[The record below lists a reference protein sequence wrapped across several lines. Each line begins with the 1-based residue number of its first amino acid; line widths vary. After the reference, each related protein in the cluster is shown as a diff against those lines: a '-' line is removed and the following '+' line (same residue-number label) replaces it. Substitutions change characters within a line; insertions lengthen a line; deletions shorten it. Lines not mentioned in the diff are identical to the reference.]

1 MTARMLRWFPAAAA
15 GAAFAFAAPQF
26 IEKNVLP
33 KAQAET
39 SMAALQAAGVPS
51 LAPVIERVTPAV
63 VNVAVKEK
71 TSDDNDGGPGA
82 QQQIPEEFR
91 RFFNLPEGSNGQ
103 GGGQRQK
110 PRARTASG
118 SGVIV
123 DAKKG
128 YIMTNH
134 HVVDNAS
141 EITVTLK
148 DRREFTAKV
157 IGSDEGTDIAL
168 LKIDADNLAEL
179 PIGDSGAMKVG
190 DFVIAVGNP
199 FGLGQ
204 TVTSG
209 IVSAMGRS
217 GLAIEGYEDFIQTD
231 ASINPGNSG
240 GALVNMKGELI
251 GINTAIMGPSGGNVG
266 IGFAVPTSMAQSVVA
281 QLTKYGEVKRGR
293 IGVQIQDLTPELAKS
308 LAVNQIGGAVIERVE
323 KDTPADRGGVKTG
336 DVVVAIDGAPI
347 SGASALR
354 NRVGLSP
361 VGTDLKFTVLR
372 GGARKDLSLTIE
384 KEAKAVLT
392 AAVNDRPTL
401 QGAKFAGNGAAPSKA
416 SAGAGVEIVDV
427 ERESPAWQVGL
438 RPKDVI
444 VAVNRTAV
452 KDVKELDEALQSKRQ
467 VALFIKR
474 GGEDVLIVV

>member
-1 MTARMLRWFPAAAA
+1 MTARMLRWLPAAAA

-26 IEKNVLP
+26 VEKNFMPPLMP
-33 KAQAET
+33 KAEAQT

-71 TSDDNDGGPGA
+71 TSDDGDDNGA
-82 QQQIPEEFR
+82 AAQQIPEEFR
-91 RFFNLPEGSNGQ
+91 RFFNIPEGQN
-103 GGGQRQK
+103 GQRQK
-110 PRARTASG
+110 PRARASSG

-134 HVVDNAS
+134 HVVEHAG

-168 LKIDADNLAEL
+168 LKIDADNLSEL
-179 PIGDSGAMKVG
+179 PIGDSSAMKVG

-209 IVSAMGRS
+209 IVSALGRS
-217 GLAIEGYEDFIQTD
+217 GLQIEGYEDFIQTD

-251 GINTAIMGPSGGNVG
+251 GINTAIMGPNGGNVG

-281 QLTKYGEVKRGR
+281 QIAKYGEVKRGR

-308 LAVNQIGGAVIERVE
+308 LGVGQIGGAVIERVE

-336 DVVVAIDGAPI
+336 DIVVAIDGTPI
-347 SGASALR
+347 SGAAALR

-361 VGTDLKFTVLR
+361 VGTDMKLTVLR
-372 GGARKDLSLTIE
+372 DGSKKDLSLTIE
-384 KEAKAVLT
+384 KEAKAVVT
-392 AAVNDRPTL
+392 AAVNERPTL
-401 QGAKFAGNGAAPSKA
+401 QGAKFAGTGAAPSKA
-416 SAGAGVEIVDV
+416 SAGGGIEVVEV
-427 ERESPAWQVGL
+427 ERGSPAWQVGL
-438 RPKDVI
+438 RPKDVV

-452 KDVKELDEALQSKRQ
+452 KDMQELDAALKSQRQ
-467 VALFIKR
+467 AALFIRR

>member
-1 MTARMLRWFPAAAA
+1 MTARMLRWLPAAAA

-26 IEKNVLP
+26 VEKTFMPPSLIP
-33 KAQAET
+33 GAAAET
-39 SMAALQAAGVPS
+39 SLAALQAAGVPS

-71 TSDDNDGGPGA
+71 ASDNDDAPA
-82 QQQIPEEFR
+82 NMQQIPEEFR
-91 RFFNLPEGSNGQ
+91 KFFNMPEGGQ
-103 GGGQRQK
+103 GQRPK
-110 PRARTASG
+110 PRQRSSSG

-128 YIMTNH
+128 YVMTNF
-134 HVVDNAS
+134 HVIEHAG
-141 EITVTLK
+141 EITITLK

-157 IGSDEGTDIAL
+157 LGGDEGTDIAL
-168 LKIDADNLAEL
+168 LKIDADNLQEL

-209 IVSAMGRS
+209 IVSALGRS

-266 IGFAVPTSMAQSVVA
+266 IGFAVPTSMANSVMT
-281 QLTKYGEVKRGR
+281 QLVKYGEVKRGR

-308 LAVNQIGGAVIERVE
+308 LGVNQVGGAVIQQVE
-323 KDTPADRGGVKTG
+323 KDTPADRAGIKTG
-336 DVVVAIDGAPI
+336 DVVVAIDGQPLVNA
-347 SGASALR
+347 SGLR
-354 NRVGLSP
+354 NKVGLMP
-361 VGTDLKFTVLR
+361 LGQDLKVTVLR
-372 GGARKDLSLTIE
+372 AGSRKDLSLTIE
-384 KEAKAVLT
+384 KEAKAITV
-392 AAVNDRPTL
+392 AAVNERPTL
-401 QGAKFAGNGAAPSKA
+401 QGAKFAGNGAVPSKA
-416 SAGAGVEIVDV
+416 STGSGIEILEV
-427 ERESPAWQVGL
+427 ERGSPAWQVGL
-438 RPKDVI
+438 RAKDVI

-452 KDVKELDEALQSKRQ
+452 KDIQELDAALKSQRQ
-467 VALFIKR
+467 AALFIKR
-474 GGEDVLIVV
+474 AGEDVLIVV